1 MDKEKIKKTL
11 ASLSLVGLIASVGM
25 MSTGCAKEEAKQDA
39 AQDTQVEAAADTT
52 QADSTASCGQGS
64 CGQ

>member
-1 MDKEKIKKTL
+1 MDKEKIKKAL
-11 ASLSLVGLIASVGM
+11 ASLSLVGLITGITL
-25 MSTGCAKEEAKQDA
+25 MSTGCAKEEAKQEA
-39 AQDTQVEAAADTT
+39 TQDTQVEAAADTT